1 MIEQYFNP
9 AQQEVNLINARD
21 TVVVGGR
28 GIGKSILH
36 ATFNLRNM
44 QRMPGSDGGFVSA
57 NTKRCLTNTLPSMLQ
72 HWERWGFHR
81 GKHYLIGIKP
91 PKKLGWPEPV
101 ISPSNW
107 ENTISFYNGSI
118 GTIISQDRK
127 GTSNSLSLDY
137 LDIDEAKFI
146 NFEQLK
152 DETFPANRGNVN
164 LFGRHYYHHG
174 MLITSDMPVTKKGSW
189 FLNYKKNCD
198 QQLIDAISSLV
209 VEEYD
214 IRNRIKTSGHISL
227 YAKRRLKEIGLHL
240 AQLRSKALFYKQ
252 YSVNNYVIV

>member
-9 AQQEVNLINARD
+9 AQQEVNLISARD
-21 TVVVGGR
+21 NVVVGGR

-44 QRMPGSDGGFVSA
+44 QRMPGSNGGFVSA
-57 NTKRCLTNTLPSMLQ
+57 NTKRCLTNTIPSMLQ

-81 GKHYLIGIKP
+81 GKHYVIGIKP
-91 PKKLGWPEPV
+91 PKKLGWPDPV
-101 ISPSNW
+101 IPPSNW

-146 NFEQLK
+146 DFEQLK

-164 LFGRHYYHHG
+164 LFGQHYYHHA
-174 MLITSDMPVTKKGSW
+174 
-189 FLNYKKNCD
+189 C
-198 QQLIDAISSLV
+198 SLLQ
-209 VEEYD
+209 
-214 IRNRIKTSGHISL
+214 ICP
-227 YAKRRLKEIGLHL
+227 
-240 AQLRSKALFYKQ
+240 
-252 YSVNNYVIV
+252 

>member
-9 AQQEVNLINARD
+9 AQQEVNLISARD
-21 TVVVGGR
+21 NVVVGGR

-44 QRMPGSDGGFVSA
+44 QRMPGSNGGFVSA
-57 NTKRCLTNTLPSMLQ
+57 NTKRCLTNTIPSMLQ

-81 GKHYLIGIKP
+81 GKHYVIGIKP
-91 PKKLGWPEPV
+91 PKKLGWPDPV
-101 ISPSNW
+101 IPPSNW

-146 NFEQLK
+146 DFEQLK

-164 LFGRHYYHHG
+164 LFGQHYYHHG
-174 MLITSDMPVTKKGSW
+174 MLITSDMPMTKKGSW
-189 FLNYKKNCD
+189 FLNYKKDCD
-198 QQLIDAISSLV
+198 PHLIEAISSLV

-227 YAKRRLKEIGLHL
+227 YAKRRLKEIGLLL
-240 AQLRSKALFYKQ
+240 A
-252 YSVNNYVIV
+252 